1 MKAHTLMQAIAR
13 ANRVYPGKDFGLI
26 VDYNGMLKSLR
37 EALAQYATD
46 DPGGDPV
53 LVPIEERLQAL
64 LEAIEATEFYL
75 RSLGFDPAS
84 LIGLTG
90 FAKIAGI
97 NAGVEAVYTSDETK
111 RRFEILAR
119 QVFVRFRSL
128 VTEPTAFQYAV
139 QHDNCVFR

>member
-1 MKAHTLMQAIAR
+1 
-13 ANRVYPGKDFGLI
+13 
-26 VDYNGMLKSLR
+26 
-37 EALAQYATD
+37 
-46 DPGGDPV
+46 
-53 LVPIEERLQAL
+53 
-64 LEAIEATEFYL
+64 
-75 RSLGFDPAS
+75 
-84 LIGLTG
+84 LTG